1 MKLKYL
7 FSVVF
12 IILIYFFQI
21 NFLYASNNFLAFIN
35 LLFISILWL
44 ALTDSEWLWWFV
56 MLSGLIMD
64 MQFHVFGYYLLS
76 YIILVFVVRILK
88 NKIAVTGRLNQ
99 YFIIY
104 SLSLISF
111 TLLQIILRW
120 LFNLMSVSWT
130 ILSFNSFS
138 QVISFNIIQ
147 VYLVNLLILLF
158 IYLLFK
164 NKLST
169 V

>member
-1 MKLKYL
+1 
-7 FSVVF
+7 
-12 IILIYFFQI
+12 
-21 NFLYASNNFLAFIN
+21 
-35 LLFISILWL
+35 
-44 ALTDSEWLWWFV
+44 
-56 MLSGLIMD
+56 MD